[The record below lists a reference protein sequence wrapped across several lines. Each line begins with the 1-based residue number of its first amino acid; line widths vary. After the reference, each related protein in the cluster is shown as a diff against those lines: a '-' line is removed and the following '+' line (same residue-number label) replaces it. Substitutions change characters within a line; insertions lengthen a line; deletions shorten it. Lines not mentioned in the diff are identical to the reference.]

1 MNNEPVAWKAY
12 EEVHFSDKYI
22 LRWIREDDEYV
33 NKITKEM
40 MEDLKSVVRQ
50 QQAEIE
56 ALKAKL
62 AVAPKPK
69 RTRKANEEEAIL
81 LGAICRGS
89 RAWLGWSQK
98 ELADK
103 IGKSL
108 SVIIKIEQG
117 KGNPQIDTYTKLMSA
132 FENNGVKISQTDKIL
147 TFNMQG
153 ITKK

>member
-56 ALKAKL
+56 ALNELNTMLKDAIEKRIGLDAERYKWLRAEFAAGRETYLAEGMPSGESLDKYIDWKL
-62 AVAPKPK
+62 K
-69 RTRKANEEEAIL
+69 
-81 LGAICRGS
+81 
-89 RAWLGWSQK
+89 
-98 ELADK
+98 
-103 IGKSL
+103 
-108 SVIIKIEQG
+108 
-117 KGNPQIDTYTKLMSA
+117 
-132 FENNGVKISQTDKIL
+132 
-147 TFNMQG
+147 
-153 ITKK
+153 